1 MGLDSGTMVTANVRL
16 LSPIGE
22 GAMGSVWLAEHLTLE
37 TEVAV
42 KFILDKVPNHEDAV
56 TRFKR
61 EAAVAAKIRSPHIV
75 QVFDQGLM
83 GDGTPYIVMELLEGE
98 SLDVRL
104 ERVRRLTMRQTA
116 QVVSQVAK
124 GLRAAHKVGIVHRD
138 VKPANIFLVPTDEGK
153 LIKLV
158 DFGVAK
164 TTRMPEAR
172 KLTQDGLLIGTPE
185 YISRDQIVSGA
196 SADHHA
202 DLWALAVVAYECL
215 VGEVPFGGSTIGMVC
230 ANIVAGDYVLP
241 SKVRDD
247 LPVALDRWFEKC
259 FANEPSKRFFS
270 ARDMALAFVRAV
282 PTRVTDIEADLLESG
297 QARFSSP
304 PKAIRRGTKVGVA
317 AVERELMLGDD
328 ELEDDL
334 EGDEDDDRSRT
345 LSDWGDV
352 LEGDDSME
360 LALEPTTPA
369 PPVVP
374 SRPSAR
380 PSRRVLE
387 VVDELEEGASPLPDA
402 LASTDTDEPLPVRK
416 LRVDLFGAGIAA
428 LAVAGAGIWFAMRP
442 SSTTAA
448 PEPGKPTVVAP
459 TELASVSSDRAKAA
473 APNVLAASPP
483 AELAPGAAAAL
494 VTSAPSSSAIATA
507 AAAAT
512 AAAPAVVPS
521 AAAQPPVAKGAG
533 KTGASAP
540 QPAGGSPKSTNHEDL
555 GF

>member
-1 MGLDSGTMVTANVRL
+1 
-16 LSPIGE
+16 
-22 GAMGSVWLAEHLTLE
+22 
-37 TEVAV
+37 
-42 KFILDKVPNHEDAV
+42 
-56 TRFKR
+56 
-61 EAAVAAKIRSPHIV
+61 
-75 QVFDQGLM
+75 
-83 GDGTPYIVMELLEGE
+83 
-98 SLDVRL
+98 
-104 ERVRRLTMRQTA
+104 
-116 QVVSQVAK
+116 
-124 GLRAAHKVGIVHRD
+124 

-259 FANEPSKRFFS
+259 FATEPSKRFFS

-304 PKAIRRGTKVGVA
+304 PKAIGRGTKVGVA

-334 EGDEDDDRSRT
+334 DEDEDDDRSRT

-352 LEGDDSME
+352 LEGDESME

-369 PPVVP
+369 PPVAP

-387 VVDELEEGASPLPDA
+387 VGEDLEDGSSHLSDADA
-402 LASTDTDEPLPVRK
+402 LASTDTEDPLPVRK
-416 LRVDLFGAGIAA
+416 LRVDVLGAGIAV
-428 LAVAGAGIWFAMRP
+428 LAVAGAVIWFPMRP
-442 SSTTAA
+442 SSTNAA
-448 PEPGKPTVVAP
+448 PTPEKPTVAAP
-459 TELASVSSDRAKAA
+459 TEVPSVSADTPKAA
-473 APNVLAASPP
+473 APNVLAASPN
-483 AELAPGAAAAL
+483 AELAPGAASAL
-494 VTSAPSSSAIATA
+494 VASVPSSSAIATA
-507 AAAAT
+507 AP
-512 AAAPAVVPS
+512 AAPRAVVPS
-521 AAAQPPVAKGAG
+521 AVAQPPVAKGAG